1 MDVEKTLCGS
11 GRLEPL
17 HLALSSPHTLGRCGT
32 KVDLSV
38 VVQFSSSG
46 MATAPI
52 AQAQRSLRPASR
64 NGRLRSGS
72 RSRWPGRSA
81 GCRPVP
87 SNRAR
92 QKARQPASPRP
103 RTRSS
108 NPVPSSSESANFQY
122 LSVRVI
128 SSADA
133 MTVAEWRSATIS
145 LGWWCALLDLRPAG
159 RRSGKQCGNNQN
171 CQDMFHG
178 AHSRKGRSSLHL
190 HRGGSG
196 RVLLSNT
203 YPLHAD
209 RWRPLVI
216 KATVSLWS
224 RHSFSHRAPENH
236 GHQ

>member
-17 HLALSSPHTLGRCGT
+17 HLALSSPHTLGRCGA

-108 NPVPSSSESANFQY
+108 NPVPSSGESTANLPPQWRGRISTGMPARAV
-122 LSVRVI
+122 LGQGHQSRLLERQGRPRV
-128 SSADA
+128 SKAAHYS
-133 MTVAEWRSATIS
+133 
-145 LGWWCALLDLRPAG
+145 CG
-159 RRSGKQCGNNQN
+159 RRCAA
-171 CQDMFHG
+171 F
-178 AHSRKGRSSLHL
+178 A
-190 HRGGSG
+190 
-196 RVLLSNT
+196 
-203 YPLHAD
+203 
-209 RWRPLVI
+209 
-216 KATVSLWS
+216 
-224 RHSFSHRAPENH
+224 SFEALT
-236 GHQ
+236 GLF

>member
-17 HLALSSPHTLGRCGT
+17 HLALSSPHTLGRCGA

-108 NPVPSSSESANFQY
+108 NPVPSSRESRANLTSIIGHPARMDIVDAIAQRD
-122 LSVRVI
+122 SARAVRLVC
-128 SSADA
+128 DYNRQ
-133 MTVAEWRSATIS
+133 RS
-145 LGWWCALLDLRPAG
+145 
-159 RRSGKQCGNNQN
+159 N
-171 CQDMFHG
+171 
-178 AHSRKGRSSLHL
+178 
-190 HRGGSG
+190 GSPG
-196 RVLLSNT
+196 
-203 YPLHAD
+203 
-209 RWRPLVI
+209 
-216 KATVSLWS
+216 ATVSRIAYLVPHPDRPCSALWV
-224 RHSFSHRAPENH
+224 SFRQCPAT
-236 GHQ
+236 

>member
-1 MDVEKTLCGS
+1 MRSREVARSNRVSCDGNRILPPGGGFGSEDAKGRPRDQMSLMVEGVVYSGMDIEKAPGGS
-11 GRLEPL
+11 RRLEPL
-17 HLALSSPHTLGRCGT
+17 HLALSSPHTLGRCGA

-108 NPVPSSSESANFQY
+108 NPVPSSGESGANSTPR
-122 LSVRVI
+122 LRLGI
-128 SSADA
+128 SK
-133 MTVAEWRSATIS
+133 RSPKRDGILWPHYRAS
-145 LGWWCALLDLRPAG
+145 
-159 RRSGKQCGNNQN
+159 RR
-171 CQDMFHG
+171 
-178 AHSRKGRSSLHL
+178 
-190 HRGGSG
+190 GSPVWHIG
-196 RVLLSNT
+196 
-203 YPLHAD
+203 
-209 RWRPLVI
+209 
-216 KATVSLWS
+216 
-224 RHSFSHRAPENH
+224 
-236 GHQ
+236 